1 MRNYLTKRHDPF
13 DFMDPFFDDFFAGE
27 RNYNQLMKTDIKD
40 EGDHYQLK
48 MDLPAIKK
56 EDIRISLNEGYLKIS
71 ATFHDENE
79 KNEQHGKYIH
89 KERHYGSYSR
99 SFYLGENVNEKDIHA
114 KLENGVLTLNIE
126 KREEKE
132 KKENKFIPIE

>member
-1 MRNYLTKRHDPF
+1 
-13 DFMDPFFDDFFAGE
+13 
-27 RNYNQLMKTDIKD
+27 
-40 EGDHYQLK
+40 

-56 EDIRISLNEGYLKIS
+56 EDIKISLNEGYLKIS

-132 KKENKFIPIE
+132 KACGKTRQLTGKNNTIPYSSNKECGMISMLKLFGN